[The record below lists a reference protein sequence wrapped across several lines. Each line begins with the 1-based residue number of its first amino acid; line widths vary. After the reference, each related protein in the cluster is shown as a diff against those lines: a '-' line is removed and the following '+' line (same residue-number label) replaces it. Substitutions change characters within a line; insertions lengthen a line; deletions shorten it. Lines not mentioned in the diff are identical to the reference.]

1 MVELVIDASVL
12 SAFFLDEENG
22 QKVQQLV
29 GADTRFYAPLI
40 WRFEVAN
47 AVWKRK
53 EIPVDVTE
61 GLIEKIWDFT
71 IYGEESIKWIKEA
84 FLISRKHNI
93 TFYDSSYI
101 AMARFFNLPF
111 WTFDKVQQ
119 NTATHIGVS
128 LWEK

>member
-12 SAFFLDEENG
+12 SAFFLNEDNG
-22 QKVQQLV
+22 QEVQQLV
-29 GADTRFYAPLI
+29 ESDTRFYAPSV

-53 EIPVDVTE
+53 EIQENVAE

-71 IYGEESIKWIKEA
+71 IYGEESTEWIKEA

-93 TFYDSSYI
+93 AFYDSTYI
-101 AMARFFNLPF
+101 AMARSFNIPF
-111 WTFDKVQQ
+111 WTFDKVQH

-128 LWEK
+128 LWR